1 LKSKLE
7 KKLTVKSTTENL
19 AKIRDFIKSAAESC
33 GFNGGST
40 EKITL
45 AVDEAV
51 TNIIK
56 HAYKYSPDGDI
67 NLSVKCNGKKFIVSI
82 VDHGIT
88 FDSSLVPEPN
98 LKKYYE
104 QRKVGGLGIFLM
116 KKLMDEVEY
125 RQIPNDKNQVRLVK
139 YIS

>member
-1 LKSKLE
+1 MKSKFE

-19 AKIRDFIKSAAESC
+19 SQIRDFIKSTAENC

-40 EKITL
+40 EKIVL

-56 HAYKYSPDGDI
+56 HAYRNSPEGDI
-67 NLSVKCNGKKFIVSI
+67 NISVKCNGKKFVVYI

-139 YIS
+139 YIT